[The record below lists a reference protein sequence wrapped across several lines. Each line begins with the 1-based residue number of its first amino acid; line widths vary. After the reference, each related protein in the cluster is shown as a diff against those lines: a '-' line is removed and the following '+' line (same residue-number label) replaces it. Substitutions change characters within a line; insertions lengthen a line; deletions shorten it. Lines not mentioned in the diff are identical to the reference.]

1 MTQTFKPFDY
11 QLPMIDHLLANDR
24 AALFVSPGK
33 GKTVVTLTALDQ
45 LATLGQL
52 RAALIV
58 APLRVC
64 SITWPA
70 QVERW
75 AHTKWMRVANLRT
88 AAGLQAWH
96 EGAADIYLINSELL
110 PNRLPL
116 MFPKRKSF
124 TCPVDTLV
132 IDELSLAKNPQSKRF
147 KALHKHL
154 TGIDR
159 RWGLTGTPIPNNYL
173 DLFQQVKMLDDGE
186 RLGRTFTAYRDAYF
200 YPADY
205 MGYTYKLVTGSKEA
219 IDNKLADLA
228 LVLIGDGTDL
238 PSSSVVDINVTL
250 PTEARKQYKTLEKE
264 MLATIITPE
273 REQQLKTR
281 RDQIINSLGLTPLDM
296 QSPFIT
302 EKQRQKMAQ
311 RIDPLHAELESIQK
325 ELKSIITA
333 PSAGVLVN
341 KLLQITSGAV
351 YDEDRNVLPVHTAKI
366 AALKAV
372 IDRHQVE
379 PILVLCAFKHES
391 ARVIA
396 AIKGA
401 EMFDESRLTDWQAG
415 KIPVWVADAR
425 SLSHGIDGL
434 QTSCRI
440 AVWVSLTYSHETY
453 VQTNA
458 RLIRTGQTAETLIYR
473 LTCSGTVDD
482 AISEALRDK
491 SDTQSGMLHAV
502 RALQRMN
509 L

>member
-1 MTQTFKPFDY
+1 MTQTFQPFDY

-75 AHTKWMRVANLRT
+75 AHTRWMRVTNLRT

-96 EGAADIYLINSELL
+96 DGAADIYLINSELL

-154 TGIDR
+154 AGIDR

-186 RLGRTFTAYRDAYF
+186 RLGKTFTGYRDAYF

-219 IDNKLADLA
+219 IDAKLADLA

-302 EKQRQKMAQ
+302 DKQREKMAQ
-311 RIDPLHAELESIQK
+311 RIDPLQAELESIQK
-325 ELKSIITA
+325 ELKSVITA

-351 YDEDRNVLPVHTAKI
+351 YDEDRNVLPVHSAKI
-366 AALKAV
+366 AALKSV
-372 IDRHQVE
+372 IDRHRGE

-401 EMFDESRLTDWQAG
+401 EMFDERDLDAWKAG

-434 QTSCRI
+434 QVSCRI
-440 AVWVSLTYSHETY
+440 AIWVSLTYSHETY

-473 LTCSGTVDD
+473 LICSGMIDD
-482 AISEALRDK
+482 AVAEALRDK

>member
-1 MTQTFKPFDY
+1 MTEHFQPFDY
-11 QLPMIDHLLANDR
+11 QLPMINHLLDNDR

-33 GKTVVTLTALDQ
+33 GKTVVTLTAIDE
-45 LATLGQL
+45 LATVGQFK
-52 RAALIV
+52 AALIV

-75 AHTKWMRVANLRT
+75 AHTRWMRVAHLRT
-88 AAGLQAWH
+88 AAGLKAWH
-96 EGAADIYLINSELL
+96 EQAADIYLINSELL
-110 PNRLPL
+110 PSRLPK
-116 MFPKRKSF
+116 MFPKSKTF
-124 TCPVDTLV
+124 VCPVDTLV

-154 TGIDR
+154 GSITR

-173 DLFQQVKMLDDGE
+173 DLFMQVKMLDDGK
-186 RLGRTFTAYRDAYF
+186 RLGKTYTAYRDAYF

-219 IDNKLADLA
+219 IDAQLADLA
-228 LVLIGDGTDL
+228 LVMIGEESDL
-238 PSSSVVDINVTL
+238 PASSVVDVAAVM
-250 PTEARKQYKTLEKE
+250 PPEARKQYKTLEKE
-264 MLATIITPE
+264 MLAEIE
-273 REQQLKTR
+273 DGE
-281 RDQIINSLGLTPLDM
+281 
-296 QSPFIT
+296 
-302 EKQRQKMAQ
+302 
-311 RIDPLHAELESIQK
+311 
-325 ELKSIITA
+325 ITA

-341 KLLQITSGAV
+341 KLLQLTSGAV
-351 YDEDRNVLPVHTAKI
+351 YDADRNILPVHTAKI
-366 AALKAV
+366 AALKAI
-372 IDRHQVE
+372 IDRHRGE

-396 AIKGA
+396 AIRGA
-401 EMFDESRLTDWQAG
+401 KMFDEADLDDWKAG

-434 QTSCRI
+434 QVSCRI
-440 AVWVSLTYSHETY
+440 AIWVSLTYSHETY

-473 LTCSGTVDD
+473 IICSGTVDD
-482 AISEALRDK
+482 AVAEALRDK
-491 SDTQSGMLHAV
+491 SDTQSGMLLAV

-509 L
+509 

>member
-1 MTQTFKPFDY
+1 
-11 QLPMIDHLLANDR
+11 MIDHLLENDR

-33 GKTVVTLTALDQ
+33 GKTVVTLTALDT
-45 LATLGQL
+45 LATCGQL
-52 RAALIV
+52 RGALIV

-75 AHTKWMRVANLRT
+75 AHTRWMRVAHLRT
-88 AAGLQAWH
+88 AEGLKAWH
-96 EGAADIYLINSELL
+96 EQAADIYLINSELL

-124 TCPVDTLV
+124 VCPVDTLV

-154 TGIDR
+154 GDITR

-173 DLFQQVKMLDDGE
+173 DLFMQVKMLDDGS
-186 RLGRTFTAYRDAYF
+186 RLGRTFTGYRDAYF

-219 IDNKLADLA
+219 IDAKLADLA

-264 MLATIITPE
+264 MLAEI
-273 REQQLKTR
+273 
-281 RDQIINSLGLTPLDM
+281 
-296 QSPFIT
+296 
-302 EKQRQKMAQ
+302 
-311 RIDPLHAELESIQK
+311 AEGE
-325 ELKSIITA
+325 ITA

-341 KLLQITSGAV
+341 KLLQLTSGAV
-351 YDEDRNVLPVHTAKI
+351 YDEDRNVLLVHTAKI
-366 AALKAV
+366 STLRSV
-372 IDRHQVE
+372 LDRHQGE
-379 PILVLCAFKHES
+379 PVLVLCAFKHES
-391 ARVIA
+391 ARVLE
-396 AIKGA
+396 AIPGA
-401 EMFDESRLTDWQAG
+401 KMFDEAAMADWQAG

-434 QTSCRI
+434 QVSCRI
-440 AVWVSLTYSHETY
+440 AIWVSLTYSHETY

-473 LTCSGTVDD
+473 LICSGTVDD
-482 AISEALRDK
+482 AICEALRDK
-491 SDTQSGMLHAV
+491 SDTQSGMLFAV

-509 L
+509 